1 MSRNLSVTLSRECH
15 LTPQVVTPLQHR
27 LVALLAHAC
36 HCRMSKISGYSTERT
51 KPFPIKELDFSRN
64 EIGKE
69 GIGAVV
75 QFARTQGSDAT
86 RVDLSRNKLDD
97 AACQEEVTRL
107 VKNYSTFASNA
118 FISTLIVSGNQIG
131 RAGACW
137 PLLQRRSALSSCD
150 RAAAPPRR
158 RRAALTRLRDTKL
171 PRIVS
176 NCLSWQAPRSSSSM
190 RTGSVTVS
198 RPTHAH
204 LRRFIST

>member
-1 MSRNLSVTLSRECH
+1 VSRNLSVTLSRECH

-36 HCRMSKISGYSTERT
+36 HCRMSKITGYSTERT

-137 PLLQRRSALSSCD
+137 PLLQRRASLSSCD

-158 RRAALTRLRDTKL
+158 RTAALARLRATNCLGAPLIASHRTL
-171 PRIVS
+171 PRT
-176 NCLSWQAPRSSSSM
+176 NCLGAPLIASH
-190 RTGSVTVS
+190 RTNCLALIASE
-198 RPTHAH
+198 R
-204 LRRFIST
+204 L